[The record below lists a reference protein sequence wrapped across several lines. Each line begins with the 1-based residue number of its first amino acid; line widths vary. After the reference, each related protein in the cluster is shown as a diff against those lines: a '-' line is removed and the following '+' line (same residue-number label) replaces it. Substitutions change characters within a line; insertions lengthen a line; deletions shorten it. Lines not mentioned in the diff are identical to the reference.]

1 MKGVRGEVYR
11 KDEKEREREE
21 MKMYILY
28 IVLYLHVMKRIKKEN
43 HSRIVPGFVIQLHE
57 NI

>member
-1 MKGVRGEVYR
+1 MKGVKGEVYR
-11 KDEKEREREE
+11 KEEKESRNEDVHCT
-21 MKMYILY
+21 
-28 IVLYLHVMKRIKKEN
+28 VLTCNEKDKKEN

>member
-11 KDEKEREREE
+11 KEEKESRNEDVHCTVLTCNEKDKKKRTIRE
-21 MKMYILY
+21 LFP
-28 IVLYLHVMKRIKKEN
+28 
-43 HSRIVPGFVIQLHE
+43 SRVIQLQE